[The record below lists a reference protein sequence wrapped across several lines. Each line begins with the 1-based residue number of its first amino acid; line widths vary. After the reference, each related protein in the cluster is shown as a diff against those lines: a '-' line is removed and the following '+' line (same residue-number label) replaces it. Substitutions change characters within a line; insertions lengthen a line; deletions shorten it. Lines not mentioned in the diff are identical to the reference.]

1 MREPWLARPGYIRVA
16 QRRYALNVSVRKLKS
31 AIFRSCHSEERRCWM
46 LFSSTGVTKNLSN
59 RNRSE
64 IRRRRKE
71 HRLLGMTFQK
81 DISISDQYTRVVSE
95 RSP

>member
-1 MREPWLARPGYIRVA
+1 
-16 QRRYALNVSVRKLKS
+16 
-31 AIFRSCHSEERRCWM
+31 M